1 MNPTARRLIDSA
13 AARVICARLVRETPT
28 FFVREI
34 LRPEGIRVYHARENG
49 VSVAIRHRG
58 VDAATLAEVFYH
70 HWYHPPEEVAR
81 VLGSPR
87 EILDLGAN
95 VGLFGALAVTMWPDA
110 RIVGYEPDPGNA
122 EVHEVAIAANGL
134 GDRWSIVR
142 AAAGTTDG
150 EVRLAAGR
158 GPSSFVLAEGS
169 ADEREVVVAMRD
181 VLPQIAG
188 CDLVKID
195 IEGGEWPILADLRF
209 AAAPPRVVVLEYH
222 PAVDSGLDPRAET
235 VRLLGAAGMRT
246 LPIWDADRDGFGM
259 MWAWRD

>member
-1 MNPTARRLIDSA
+1 
-13 AARVICARLVRETPT
+13 
-28 FFVREI
+28 
-34 LRPEGIRVYHARENG
+34 
-49 VSVAIRHRG
+49 
-58 VDAATLAEVFYH
+58 
-70 HWYHPPEEVAR
+70 
-81 VLGSPR
+81 
-87 EILDLGAN
+87 
-95 VGLFGALAVTMWPDA
+95 
-110 RIVGYEPDPGNA
+110 
-122 EVHEVAIAANGL
+122 
-134 GDRWSIVR
+134 
-142 AAAGTTDG
+142 
-150 EVRLAAGR
+150 
-158 GPSSFVLAEGS
+158 
-169 ADEREVVVAMRD
+169 MRD